1 MRKDYYAILGVPQD
15 ATQRQIEAVYYAL
28 MRELEGGDLQKKPLL
43 DVQEAYSV
51 LSNPNQR
58 TAYDNSPYAEKRA
71 IDLSEGKPPAEP
83 LIPSE
88 RPADLGSVSLTRS
101 FRTFL
106 PSFEEIYDRF
116 WNNFASASRPKSEE
130 LRSLTV
136 EIPITPQQAMTGGQA
151 RVLVPGQ
158 ARCPVCDGHGGVG
171 HYLCWRCD
179 GRGTV
184 VAEHPVMVSFPAGFS
199 AYTVQVPLDR
209 YGIHNF
215 YLTVHFRLTYGD
227 ID

>member
-1 MRKDYYAILGVPQD
+1 MRKDYYAILGVPRD
-15 ATQRQIEAVYYAL
+15 ATQRQIEAVYCAR
-28 MRELEGGDLQKKPLL
+28 MREIVSGDLQGKPLPE
-43 DVQEAYSV
+43 VQEAYSV

-58 TAYDNSPYAEKRA
+58 TAYDNFAYGEKRA
-71 IDLSEGKPPAEP
+71 IDLSAGRPPAEP

-116 WNNFASASRPKSEE
+116 WSNFVAASRPKSEE

-136 EIPITPQQAMTGGQA
+136 HIPIPPQQAMTGGQA
-151 RVLVPGQ
+151 RVLVPGL

-171 HYLCWRCD
+171 HFVCWRCD
-179 GRGTV
+179 GRGVLV
-184 VAEHPVMVSFPAGFS
+184 VEHPVMVSFPAGFS
-199 AYTVQVPLDR
+199 GYTVRVPLDD

-215 YLTVHFRLTYGD
+215 YLTVHFRMTHGE
-227 ID
+227 IE